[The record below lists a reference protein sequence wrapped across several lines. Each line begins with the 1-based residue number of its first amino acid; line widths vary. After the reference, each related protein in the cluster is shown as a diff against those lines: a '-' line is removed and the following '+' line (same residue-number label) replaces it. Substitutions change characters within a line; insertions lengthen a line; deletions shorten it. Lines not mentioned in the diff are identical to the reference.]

1 MVRLT
6 HTRASALLGIED
18 DYTAWCLDEA
28 ISLILAGFERKR
40 TLRPRKESDD
50 NSALLARY
58 FGGNTP

>member
-28 ISLILAGFERKR
+28 VSLILAGFERKR